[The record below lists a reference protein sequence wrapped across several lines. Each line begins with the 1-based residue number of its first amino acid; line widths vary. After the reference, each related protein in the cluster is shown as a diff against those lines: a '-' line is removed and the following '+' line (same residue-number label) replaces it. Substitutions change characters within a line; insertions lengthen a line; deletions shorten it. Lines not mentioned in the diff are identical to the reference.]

1 MRHRLSGEYTSVGNL
16 KMDWGQ
22 GRRKGVLGVLIERL
36 FFIASVQAGRNKK
49 KALNRHY
56 CVSGYHSTF
65 LQFADLNEVFPV
77 F

>member
-36 FFIASVQAGRNKK
+36 FLLRRYKQVAMFTAIQTVS
-49 KALNRHY
+49 NRPQSPLLCLRLPFH
-56 CVSGYHSTF
+56 F
-65 LQFADLNEVFPV
+65 LAIC
-77 F
+77 

>member
-36 FFIASVQAGRNKK
+36 FFIASVQAGRNVHCDSNCLKSPSI
-49 KALNRHY
+49 ATI
-56 CVSGYHSTF
+56 VSQATIPLSCN
-65 LQFADLNEVFPV
+65 LLI
-77 F
+77 